1 MPDWKRFWRTSVAR
15 RGRQPCPGAGTRAE
29 APAEATPA
37 PQGDAAPEAKAEAVP
52 GVPEAQPAPAPARSS
67 SRRRC
72 APCAR
77 SCAALEASLAGE
89 RATRAR
95 LEDEIRALADQD
107 PLTGLASARRFADR
121 LTVAIVHA
129 RRHRQKLAVVQ
140 LGLDKF
146 ASVNERLGR
155 SHGDDLLRSVA
166 IALESTLRQGDTLAR
181 GTGDVFTVLLPGIK
195 RDEDVTVIA
204 DKLRLALRSPFSLGG
219 HDLLVTA
226 SLGMAL
232 FPDDGPD
239 PESLLQS
246 ATVSMKRAKQKGG
259 DSWDVH
265 APRSRALAAERQA
278 TETQLRR
285 ALVQGELELYWQPV
299 VECETG
305 TIVSVESLLRWR
317 RERGVEKAADFVS
330 LADIAGLAVPLG
342 QWTLR
347 AACLQGRKWH
357 DAGHVGLAVSV
368 NISQRQLQHAAL
380 VKLVRRVLDETGLP
394 PACLELEVR
403 ESELDAQPGPRD
415 RAAQRAAQARPAHRT
430 RRLRHRRQP
439 LAHLYRYPLD
449 SIKIDGSVVSG
460 APANHDH
467 EAVISAAIALARS
480 RRLKVVAEGVET
492 EAQRVHLVRW
502 QCDRMQGNLC
512 GPPAT
517 AAETERL
524 LLRQRQATRE
534 LAAARRRAGAA
545 PALVLVHGRGA
556 RVSGEDERGWY
567 LEHVAEGGTLR
578 RVRIGAL
585 PFRVGRSH
593 GLELVLPAESVSKLH
608 AEIYARGQDL
618 RLRDLGS
625 RNGSFVNRALVED
638 ATLVEGDIVHFA
650 DFEFRVGRSDV
661 GRASKR
667 RRAAAHHRGAQPARA
682 AAPLRR
688 GHARAARAAARG
700 SGDDGVPADRAAL
713 ARDGG
718 GLRGARPRPPP
729 AAAREPARAAAHR
742 REHRP
747 RGGALPAVQA
757 AGGRAHRRASRPA
770 DRVPE
775 HAPRR
780 AAAAGA
786 ARVARGAAR
795 GRPAARPRARDPRER
810 ADAPGHRSRS
820 CGRCCSSA
828 TSRSP
833 TTTSARARRGCSS
846 SRKRRRTT

>member
-1 MPDWKRFWRTSVAR
+1 MPDWKRFWRTL
-15 RGRQPCPGAGTRAE
+15 TRDVGE
-29 APAEATPA
+29 S
-37 PQGDAAPEAKAEAVP
+37 
-52 GVPEAQPAPAPARSS
+52 PAPAPEPP
-67 SRRRC
+67 
-72 APCAR
+72 APTPAPETAEVAPAT
-77 SCAALEASLAGE
+77 AAAEATVEPAADATAAAPPGGREIQLEDEVRTLREQLRGLEASLAGE
-89 RATRAR
+89 KATRAR
-95 LEDEIRALADQD
+95 LEEEIRALSDQD

-129 RRHRQKLAVVQ
+129 RRHRHKLAVVQ

-146 ASVNERLGR
+146 AAVNERLGR

-166 IALESTLRQGDTLAR
+166 LALESTLRQGDTLAR
-181 GTGDVFTVLLPGIK
+181 AAGDVFTVLLPGIK

-204 DKLRLALRSPFSLGG
+204 DKLRLALRSPFSIGG

-239 PESLLQS
+239 PESLLSS
-246 ATVSMKRAKQKGG
+246 ATVSMKRAKEKGG

-317 RERGVEKAADFVS
+317 RGAGLEKAADFVS

-347 AACLQGRKWH
+347 AACVQGRKWH
-357 DAGHVGLAVSV
+357 DAGHAGLAVSV

-403 ESELDAQPGPRD
+403 ESELMRNPDLAIE
-415 RAAQRAAQARPAHRT
+415 
-430 RRLRHRRQP
+430 RLTELRKLGLRIALDDFGTGDSR

-524 LLRQRQATRE
+524 LLRQRQAARE
-534 LAAARRRAGAA
+534 LG
-545 PALVLVHGRGA
+545 P
-556 RVSGEDERGWY
+556 
-567 LEHVAEGGTLR
+567 
-578 RVRIGAL
+578 
-585 PFRVGRSH
+585 
-593 GLELVLPAESVSKLH
+593 
-608 AEIYARGQDL
+608 
-618 RLRDLGS
+618 
-625 RNGSFVNRALVED
+625 D
-638 ATLVEGDIVHFA
+638 ATS
-650 DFEFRVGRSDV
+650 GR
-661 GRASKR
+661 R
-667 RRAAAHHRGAQPARA
+667 
-682 AAPLRR
+682 L
-688 GHARAARAAARG
+688 
-700 SGDDGVPADRAAL
+700 L
-713 ARDGG
+713 
-718 GLRGARPRPPP
+718 
-729 AAAREPARAAAHR
+729 
-742 REHRP
+742 
-747 RGGALPAVQA
+747 
-757 AGGRAHRRASRPA
+757 
-770 DRVPE
+770 
-775 HAPRR
+775 
-780 AAAAGA
+780 
-786 ARVARGAAR
+786 
-795 GRPAARPRARDPRER
+795 
-810 ADAPGHRSRS
+810 
-820 CGRCCSSA
+820 
-828 TSRSP
+828 
-833 TTTSARARRGCSS
+833 
-846 SRKRRRTT
+846 

>member
-1 MPDWKRFWRTSVAR
+1 MPDWKRFWRSMVATLSR
-15 RGRQPCPGAGTRAE
+15 DVREG
-29 APAEATPA
+29 
-37 PQGDAAPEAKAEAVP
+37 
-52 GVPEAQPAPAPARSS
+52 PAPAPEPASPTETPEAAATPAATAAGGATDEGVPDEAAPAVPPAPPAGAREIQLEDEV
-67 SRRRC
+67 RTLREEIRG
-72 APCAR
+72 
-77 SCAALEASLAGE
+77 LEASLAGE
-89 RATRAR
+89 RATRTR
-95 LEDEIRALADQD
+95 LEEEIRALSDQD

-129 RRHRQKLAVVQ
+129 RRHRHKLAVVQ
-140 LGLDKF
+140 LGLDNF
-146 ASVNERLGR
+146 TRVNERLGR

-166 IALESTLRQGDTLAR
+166 LALESTLRQGDTLAR
-181 GTGDVFTVLLPGIK
+181 AAGDVFTVLLPGIK

-204 DKLRLALRSPFSLGG
+204 DKLRLALRSPFSIGG

-226 SLGMAL
+226 SLGIAL

-239 PESLLQS
+239 PESLLQG

-305 TIVSVESLLRWR
+305 AIVSVESLLRWR
-317 RERGVEKAADFVS
+317 REQGVEKAADFVS

-347 AACLQGRKWH
+347 AACVQGRKWH

-403 ESELDAQPGPRD
+403 ESELMRNPDLAIERL
-415 RAAQRAAQARPAHRT
+415 T
-430 RRLRHRRQP
+430 ELRRLGLRIALDDFGTGDSR

-492 EAQRVHLVRW
+492 EAQRVCLVRW

-534 LAAARRRAGAA
+534 LASEATPGRR
-545 PALVLVHGRGA
+545 LL
-556 RVSGEDERGWY
+556 
-567 LEHVAEGGTLR
+567 
-578 RVRIGAL
+578 
-585 PFRVGRSH
+585 
-593 GLELVLPAESVSKLH
+593 
-608 AEIYARGQDL
+608 
-618 RLRDLGS
+618 
-625 RNGSFVNRALVED
+625 
-638 ATLVEGDIVHFA
+638 
-650 DFEFRVGRSDV
+650 
-661 GRASKR
+661 
-667 RRAAAHHRGAQPARA
+667 
-682 AAPLRR
+682 
-688 GHARAARAAARG
+688 
-700 SGDDGVPADRAAL
+700 
-713 ARDGG
+713 
-718 GLRGARPRPPP
+718 
-729 AAAREPARAAAHR
+729 
-742 REHRP
+742 
-747 RGGALPAVQA
+747 
-757 AGGRAHRRASRPA
+757 
-770 DRVPE
+770 
-775 HAPRR
+775 
-780 AAAAGA
+780 
-786 ARVARGAAR
+786 
-795 GRPAARPRARDPRER
+795 
-810 ADAPGHRSRS
+810 
-820 CGRCCSSA
+820 
-828 TSRSP
+828 
-833 TTTSARARRGCSS
+833 
-846 SRKRRRTT
+846 